1 MSVGYPHGVGSTEEI
16 IAKDRCP
23 TPVAALATAWL
34 MLLVGAGA
42 NAAWL
47 FSALSGAE
55 VQFRGAGLSSVDATE
70 TGRIL
75 AGVLAQPVFVT
86 VFAFGLVAGP
96 ACALLLLRQGRGLQG
111 MAGHLRV
118 SAAALLLAGLLGG
131 GQLVLART
139 ISGHAQ
145 QRTEAI
151 VSGDQAR
158 AAEARSR
165 LDAVHH
171 WSERIYSGQAI
182 LVAMGMAVMLK
193 PALRRELPEGR

>member
-1 MSVGYPHGVGSTEEI
+1 MSVGYPFHVGSTEEI
-16 IAKDRCP
+16 IGKDRCP
-23 TPVAALATAWL
+23 TPVAAPATAWPAP
-34 MLLVGAGA
+34 LVGAGA

-96 ACALLLLRQGRGLQG
+96 ACALLLLRQGRGLRG

-118 SAAALLLAGLLGG
+118 SAVALLLAGLLGG

-139 ISGHAQ
+139 IAGHA

-151 VSGDQAR
+151 VSGDQVRATEAR
-158 AAEARSR
+158 AR
-165 LDAVHH
+165 LDAVHQ
-171 WSERIYSGQAI
+171 WSERIYSGQFI